1 MDVNW
6 LRKETSGTTTY
17 YGYSS
22 DVETK
27 KMVIRVGRY

>member
-27 KMVIRVGRY
+27 MVIRVGRY